1 MQTLENSSGKMLSL
15 LYLAFLFIVL
25 SAPITYKFTHKLM
38 QKLFKISK
46 ISKNG
51 CPTLSGLLL
60 HSTVFLLLVRFSMT
74 IKEGMD
80 PPPAGT
86 GTVTEDATTNLRS
99 FTGSDGTTDASL
111 SHTHR
116 IDFNQLFKDV
126 MDAWEKQKAEK
137 EKRRAEEASKAA

>member
-1 MQTLENSSGKMLSL
+1 MQTLENSSGKMLSS

-38 QKLFKISK
+38 RKLFKISK

-80 PPPAGT
+80 RPPTGT
-86 GTVTEDATTNLRS
+86 HTVTEKEEIVVRAVPGTDGATE
-99 FTGSDGTTDASL
+99 ASL
-111 SHTHR
+111 SHSHK
-116 IDFNQLFKDV
+116 IDFNKFFD
-126 MDAWEKQKAEK
+126 KAMAAYK
-137 EKRRAEEASKAA
+137 KLQDDKKA